1 MDYCETWEC
10 GHFSYD
16 EKSGC
21 LKWDDV
27 KLCSLY
33 MRLKAQKEPVAEVP
47 CSVWLKG
54 RLITAAASLSLHKL
68 SEFDDDYPQRFPKR
82 VLREIEKHNNHLSSI
97 ARELM
102 AIKDAL

>member
-1 MDYCETWEC
+1 MD
-10 GHFSYD
+10 
-16 EKSGC
+16 
-21 LKWDDV
+21 LKP
-27 KLCSLY
+27 
-33 MRLKAQKEPVAEVP
+33 LKANKAPVVEVP
-47 CSVWLKG
+47 CSAGLKG

-82 VLREIEKHNNHLSSI
+82 VLREIEKHNDHLGDI